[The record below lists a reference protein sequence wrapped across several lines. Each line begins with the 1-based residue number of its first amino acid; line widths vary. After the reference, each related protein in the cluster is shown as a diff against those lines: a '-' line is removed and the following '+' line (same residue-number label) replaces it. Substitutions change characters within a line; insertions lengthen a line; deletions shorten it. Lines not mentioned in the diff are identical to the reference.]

1 MTKSP
6 VHCFVASEELC
17 HPVCLVTP
25 VLYQCEI
32 SRMKMA
38 IKLCKE
44 TQTKDTILRL
54 NKSKVGLK
62 DVEAA
67 AELVVTKMKSS
78 DKSRDAKY
86 VIVKELMKH
95 TLKDIMKCIKST
107 KEELNVSNV
116 NLSKVVRK
124 GTLVRKEFMKLVDNE
139 IGISWKK
146 LKEKNKKKLTGMFT
160 KTK

>member
-1 MTKSP
+1 MQKK
-6 VHCFVASEELC
+6 
-17 HPVCLVTP
+17 
-25 VLYQCEI
+25 QI
-32 SRMKMA
+32 SLLSNEFTNPTRATWLMRDYMKMA

-54 NKSKVGLK
+54 NKSKIGLK

-95 TLKDIMKCIKST
+95 TLKDVMKCIKST

-124 GTLVRKEFMKLVDNE
+124 GTPVRVYE
-139 IGISWKK
+139 
-146 LKEKNKKKLTGMFT
+146 TG
-160 KTK
+160 